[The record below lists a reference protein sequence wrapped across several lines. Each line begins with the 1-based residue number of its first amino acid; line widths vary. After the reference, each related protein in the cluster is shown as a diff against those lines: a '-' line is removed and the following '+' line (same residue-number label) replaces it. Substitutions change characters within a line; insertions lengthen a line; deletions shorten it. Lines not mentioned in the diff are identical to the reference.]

1 MRLTYYESLKSNKS
15 YHDKSTYTVRSC
27 LREFYWI
34 YRCKRIANADT
45 QNIRIANADGRGGR
59 GFCIKFEFCLLV
71 IAPDFARSNNCIYEY
86 HLIK

>member
-45 QNIRIANADGRGGR
+45 QSIRVTNADGQPPVFGTT
-59 GFCIKFEFCLLV
+59 CKFAYLNILV
-71 IAPDFARSNNCIYEY
+71 FG
-86 HLIK
+86 

>member
-45 QNIRIANADGRGGR
+45 QNIRITNADGQTPV
-59 GFCIKFEFCLLV
+59 FDTTCKFDYLNILV
-71 IAPDFARSNNCIYEY
+71 FG
-86 HLIK
+86 